1 MNETP
6 GNTGSD
12 TGVTLT
18 ATQISSDDMNRFC
31 DASAV
36 SVSDSVASSSDA
48 STSSSVIM
56 STPRTQEVPMVSLS
70 GGKAVYL
77 SDQFTAVLV
86 KPESLLY
93 GVEVPVVKKEPGEVG
108 SNEILT
114 VPTTSTIYSEGVSV
128 PVTQIPWLAPISQP
142 VDQKDNSSGSVSE
155 DAQKT
160 SLLVPQETSPDS
172 ASATPTAPYM
182 FESKDRL
189 FECEFCPNIRFTR
202 GQLRRHKTVH
212 LGQRNYVCNT
222 CGKRFAWKH
231 SLLKHSVLHSGQAP
245 FSCNQCGKLFS
256 AAHHLQHHVKQH
268 DVQRRYQCSKCDKVF
283 AQPEELANHD
293 ASHTGD
299 ETYMC
304 NICAKCFVSKFELAD
319 HMRAHNEAAG
329 TVISTDTQS
338 LVKQEM
344 GPGNVV
350 YLTQSDLTANQMISH
365 PKLVGGAV
373 NQISPHIVTLQATVP
388 NVPVTSVASCPG
400 T

>member
-1 MNETP
+1 MSENSNIPVGE
-6 GNTGSD
+6 SD
-12 TGVTLT
+12 VTQMTEEMSRYCEAPVVVTSEGVM
-18 ATQISSDDMNRFC
+18 D
-31 DASAV
+31 
-36 SVSDSVASSSDA
+36 SSDA
-48 STSSSVIM
+48 STSNSVIM
-56 STPRTQEVPMVSLS
+56 TTPRTQEVPMVSLS

-93 GVEVPVVKKEPGEVG
+93 GVEVPIVKKEPGEMAN
-108 SNEILT
+108 NEMLT
-114 VPTTSTIYSEGVSV
+114 VPTTSAVYSEGVSV

-142 VDQKDNSSGSVSE
+142 STQKEVSGSE
-155 DAQKT
+155 DAQKAQM
-160 SLLVPQETSPDS
+160 VVHETSPDS
-172 ASATPTAPYM
+172 ASATPSAPYM

-231 SLLKHSVLHSGQAP
+231 SLLKHAVLHTGQAP

-268 DVQRRYQCSKCDKVF
+268 DVQRRYDCSKCDKVF
-283 AQPEELANHD
+283 SQAEDLAVHIE
-293 ASHTGD
+293 SHPST

-304 NICAKCFVSKFELAD
+304 NICAKCFASKFELTT

-329 TVISTDTQS
+329 TVVSAEAHS
-338 LVKQEM
+338 LIKSNVA
-344 GPGNVV
+344 PGGMV
-350 YLTQSDLTANQMISH
+350 YLTQPDLSAAQMIAH
-365 PKLVGGAV
+365 PKLVSGAV
-373 NQISPHIVTLQATVP
+373 NQISPHIVTLQAAVP
-388 NVPVTSVASCPG
+388 NVPVTSVASCPS

>member
-1 MNETP
+1 M
-6 GNTGSD
+6 
-12 TGVTLT
+12 
-18 ATQISSDDMNRFC
+18 
-31 DASAV
+31 
-36 SVSDSVASSSDA
+36 
-48 STSSSVIM
+48 
-56 STPRTQEVPMVSLS
+56 
-70 GGKAVYL
+70 
-77 SDQFTAVLV
+77 
-86 KPESLLY
+86 
-93 GVEVPVVKKEPGEVG
+93 KKEPGEAV

-114 VPTTSTIYSEGVSV
+114 VPTTSAIYSEGVSV

-142 VDQKDNSSGSVSE
+142 VDQKDNSGSATSA
-155 DAQKT
+155 DSQKT
-160 SLLVPQETSPDS
+160 PIIIETSPDS
-172 ASATPTAPYM
+172 ASATPSAPYM

-231 SLLKHSVLHSGQAP
+231 SLQKHAVLHTGQAP

-268 DVQRRYQCSKCDKVF
+268 DVQRRFECSKCDKVF
-283 AQPEELANHD
+283 AQAEELAVHVE
-293 ASHTGD
+293 SHTGD

-304 NICAKCFVSKFELAD
+304 NICAKCFASKFDLTA

-329 TVISTDTQS
+329 TVVVTDNQS
-338 LVKQEM
+338 MVKQNVV
-344 GPGNVV
+344 PGGVV
-350 YLTQSDLTANQMISH
+350 YLTQPDIGSSQMIAH

-373 NQISPHIVTLQATVP
+373 NQITPHIVTLQAAVP
-388 NVPVTSVASCPG
+388 NVPVTSVASCPS